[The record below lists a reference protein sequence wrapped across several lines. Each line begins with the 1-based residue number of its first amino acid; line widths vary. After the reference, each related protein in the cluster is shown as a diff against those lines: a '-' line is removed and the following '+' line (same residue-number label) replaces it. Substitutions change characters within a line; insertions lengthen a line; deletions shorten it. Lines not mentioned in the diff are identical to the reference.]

1 MRIKHPT
8 QKRAAIYK
16 QSKSPYWY
24 LDYYIDI
31 NGKQKRKQVNSK
43 TEDQNKAFDQL
54 NEVILV
60 NRLVKEGKIDLKDSS
75 YKSVSEIANK
85 IIKDLDK
92 KKNIKTI
99 YKDYIRK
106 LKEIEK
112 HYKKFDIK
120 KLNKAELRNYFN
132 KSEYSQ
138 TQLRITRKAFL
149 YIFEEAEENGYIE
162 IIPTFPKV
170 NLKEKIR
177 RESFDKDKLEILKDR
192 YLEKSANAKNYK
204 TKENFE
210 LLYYFVSIL
219 EETGIRY
226 GELRQIENK
235 NIIKEGN
242 HTLLKL
248 EKSKTSKRSVLISV
262 QAEFFIMKI
271 QDNSKKYLFE
281 RSDNVIPNF
290 SQIFKTDKECNFD
303 FFKEL
308 EILDK
313 TIYCIR
319 HTFINKKI
327 KEGKNLYQLAIHCG
341 TSLKMIEEW
350 YADIIVNSDY
360 NNIYDNKEVDLL
372 DQFADTMILD
382 FVKNKKYNP
391 KKILSKEDNI
401 DEELDEFDF

>member
-16 QSKSPYWY
+16 QKKSPFWY

-31 NGKQKRKQVNSK
+31 NGKSKRKQVNTK
-43 TEDQNKAFDQL
+43 TEDKDKAFDQL

-60 NRLVKEGKIDLKDSS
+60 NRLVKEGKIDLKDST
-75 YKSVSEIANK
+75 YKSVSEIAQKKIKELNK
-85 IIKDLDK
+85 EKDIK
-92 KKNIKTI
+92 II

-106 LKEIEK
+106 LKEIEEY
-112 HYKKFDIK
+112 YKKFDIK
-120 KLNKAELRNYFN
+120 KLNKAELRSYFSG
-132 KSEYSQ
+132 KKYSQ

-177 RESFDKDKLEILKDR
+177 RESFESEKLEILKDR
-192 YLEKSANAKNYK
+192 YLKKSANAKNYK

-210 LLYYFVSIL
+210 LLYYFNSIL
-219 EETGIRY
+219 KETGIRY
-226 GELRQIENK
+226 GELREIENK
-235 NIIKEGN
+235 NIIKDGN

-248 EKSKTSKRSVLISV
+248 EKSKTSKRTVLISV

-290 SQIFKTDKECNFD
+290 SDK
-303 FFKEL
+303 
-308 EILDK
+308 
-313 TIYCIR
+313 
-319 HTFINKKI
+319 
-327 KEGKNLYQLAIHCG
+327 
-341 TSLKMIEEW
+341 S
-350 YADIIVNSDY
+350 
-360 NNIYDNKEVDLL
+360 
-372 DQFADTMILD
+372 
-382 FVKNKKYNP
+382 
-391 KKILSKEDNI
+391 
-401 DEELDEFDF
+401 